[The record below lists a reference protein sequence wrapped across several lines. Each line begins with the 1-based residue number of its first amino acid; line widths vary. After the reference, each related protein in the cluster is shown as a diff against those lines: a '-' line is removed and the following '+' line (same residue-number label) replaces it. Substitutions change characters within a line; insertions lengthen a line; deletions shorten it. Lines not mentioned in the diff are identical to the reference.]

1 MTTPAM
7 DAEYP
12 LVSIVTPVYNGEK
25 YLAECIDSVLAQDYP
40 HIEYIVINDG
50 STDGTEAIIQNYLNQ
65 LTYIKQPNQGQS
77 KTLNRGWQ
85 MSKGHYL
92 TYLSADDKL
101 HPQAIS
107 TLVKF
112 IQTEKDAVVVYP
124 DCDLID
130 CAGRVIRKSVVRPF
144 DYRALLVEQELYIG
158 VCPLFPRSL
167 FDTLH
172 GWRENLRLA
181 PDRDFWLR
189 AAQHGKLLMYPKT
202 LGLYRVHAHSTSFK
216 LSDIAAALEYI
227 EVIHYLK
234 NKEFILPQYEHL
246 FPNALANA
254 HFFAARIHFR
264 AGRWREAQKHIQK
277 TKQINLQFS
286 YQKAYFFLFKYGVGL
301 TLRKIKWRMSECFH
315 KKGTTK

>member
-1 MTTPAM
+1 M

-12 LVSIVTPVYNGEK
+12 LVSLVTPVYNGEK
-25 YLAECIDSVLAQDYP
+25 YLAECIESVLVQDYP

-50 STDGTEAIIQNYLNQ
+50 STDGSEAIILNYLNQ
-65 LTYIKQPNQGQS
+65 VTYIKQPNQGQA

-101 HPQAIS
+101 LPGAIS
-107 TLVKF
+107 ALVKF
-112 IQTEKDAVVVYP
+112 IQKEKDAVVVYP

-130 CAGRVIRKSVVRPF
+130 FTRKIVKKSVVKPF
-144 DYRALLVEQELYIG
+144 DYRALLVDQDLYIG
-158 VCPLFPRSL
+158 VCPLFSRKL
-167 FDTLH
+167 FDMLH

-189 AAQHGKLLMYPKT
+189 AAQYGKLLMYPET
-202 LGLYRVHAHSTSFK
+202 LGLYRVHADSTSFK

-234 NKEFILPQYEHL
+234 NKKLILPQYEHL
-246 FPNALANA
+246 FSNALANA

-264 AGRWREAQKHIQK
+264 AGRWREAQKHLQQAK
-277 TKQINLQFS
+277 KINLQFN
-286 YQKAYFFLFKYGVGL
+286 YQKAYLFLFKYGVGL
-301 TLRKIKWRMSECFH
+301 ILRKLKWRMSEYFN
-315 KKGTTK
+315 K